1 MSGGVQTILGGRSD
15 TNIRFDELRA
25 LMRYL
30 GFDGRVRGSH
40 HIFDKEGVAEV
51 INLQSRGGHAKRYQ
65 VKQVSAVDTQVQV
78 GRLMYKYEIILYWS
92 NEDEAYVAEVPE
104 LPGCMAHG
112 ADQESALRKHQGRDA
127 VSGSKRVREL
137 GTPRT
142 GAQGRAPHAHLTRV
156 IQPSQHPLARVPAQ
170 SQI

>member
-1 MSGGVQTILGGRSD
+1 MQTILGGRSD

-65 VKQVSAVDTQVQV
+65 VKQVR
-78 GRLMYKYEIILYWS
+78 RLILKY
-92 NEDEAYVAEVPE
+92 
-104 LPGCMAHG
+104 
-112 ADQESALRKHQGRDA
+112 R
-127 VSGSKRVREL
+127 L
-137 GTPRT
+137 G
-142 GAQGRAPHAHLTRV
+142 G
-156 IQPSQHPLARVPAQ
+156 
-170 SQI
+170 